1 MNYKNEINEHL
12 NDILD
17 ISSELKE
24 NEYIKIANTLKEI
37 NKIVDKMQ
45 NTNLT
50 NDVEENEEN
59 YVDYEYNT
67 NNSSRILIYYNGI
80 LRRTT
85 YTGTELRNVAIY
97 IPELDIYIHKN
108 HLLNIDD
115 VWNAISRDTNLTLEN
130 LYDINRR
137 LLKNFNLI
145 YGSRHTKKRI
155 KEYLRFCN
163 IRIRYFDSKR
173 KREII
178 AELLNIL
185 ANY

>member
-12 NDILD
+12 NNILD
-17 ISSELKE
+17 ISSKLKE

-50 NDVEENEEN
+50 NVVGENEEN
-59 YVDYEYNT
+59 Y
-67 NNSSRILIYYNGI
+67 
-80 LRRTT
+80 
-85 YTGTELRNVAIY
+85 IY
-97 IPELDIYIHKN
+97 ISELDIYIYKN
-108 HLLNIDD
+108 DLLNIDD
-115 VWNAISRDTNLTLEN
+115 VWNAISRDTHLTLEH
-130 LYDINRR
+130 LYNINRR
-137 LLKNFNLI
+137 LLKNFNLV

-155 KEYLRFCN
+155 KEYLRLCN
-163 IRIRYFDSKR
+163 IRILYFDSKR
-173 KREII
+173 KRDII

>member
-1 MNYKNEINEHL
+1 MNYKNKINEYL
-12 NDILD
+12 SNILD
-17 ISSELKE
+17 ISSKLKE
-24 NEYIKIANTLKEI
+24 NEYIEVANTLKEI
-37 NKIVDKMQ
+37 NNIIDKMQ

-50 NDVEENEEN
+50 NSVEENEEN
-59 YVDYEYNT
+59 YSDYEYT
-67 NNSSRILIYYNGI
+67 NNSSRILLYYNGI
-80 LRRTT
+80 LRRTS
-85 YTGTELRNVAIY
+85 YNRSELENIAIY
-97 IPELDIYIHKN
+97 IPELDIYIYKN

-115 VWNAISRDTNLTLEN
+115 VWNAISRDTHLTLEH

-137 LLKNFNLI
+137 LLKNFNLV

-173 KREII
+173 KRDII

>member
-17 ISSELKE
+17 ISSGLKE

-59 YVDYEYNT
+59 YVDYEYT
-67 NNSSRILIYYNGI
+67 NNSSRILLYYNGI

-85 YTGTELRNVAIY
+85 YTATELRNVAIY
-97 IPELDIYIHKN
+97 IPELDIIFIK
-108 HLLNIDD
+108 I
-115 VWNAISRDTNLTLEN
+115 
-130 LYDINRR
+130 
-137 LLKNFNLI
+137 I
-145 YGSRHTKKRI
+145 Y
-155 KEYLRFCN
+155 
-163 IRIRYFDSKR
+163 
-173 KREII
+173 
-178 AELLNIL
+178 
-185 ANY
+185 

>member
-12 NDILD
+12 SNILD
-17 ISSELKE
+17 ISSKLKE

-59 YVDYEYNT
+59 YVDYEYT
-67 NNSSRILIYYNGI
+67 NNSSRILLYYNGI
-80 LRRTT
+80 LRRT
-85 YTGTELRNVAIY
+85 YYNRSELENIAIY
-97 IPELDIYIHKN
+97 IPELDIYIYKY

-115 VWNAISRDTNLTLEN
+115 VWNAISRDTHLTLEH

-137 LLKNFNLI
+137 LLKNFNLV

-155 KEYLRFCN
+155 KEYLRLCN

-173 KREII
+173 KRDII

>member
-12 NDILD
+12 NNILD

-37 NKIVDKMQ
+37 NKIVDKIQ
-45 NTNLT
+45 NTNLI
-50 NDVEENEEN
+50 NDVEENEVN
-59 YVDYEYNT
+59 NVDYEYT
-67 NNSSRILIYYNGI
+67 NNSSRILIYHNGT
-80 LRRTT
+80 LRRTS
-85 YTGTELRNVAIY
+85 YNGRDLRDITVY
-97 IPELDIYIHKN
+97 IPELDIYIYKN

-115 VWNAISRDTNLTLEN
+115 VWNAINRDTNLTLEN

-178 AELLNIL
+178 TELLNIL

>member
-12 NDILD
+12 SNILD

-37 NKIVDKMQ
+37 NNIVDKMQ

-59 YVDYEYNT
+59 YVDYEYT
-67 NNSSRILIYYNGI
+67 NNSSRILLYYNGI
-80 LRRTT
+80 LRRTS
-85 YTGTELRNVAIY
+85 YTRRDLENIAIY
-97 IPELDIYIHKN
+97 IPELDIYIYKN
-108 HLLNIDD
+108 YLLNIND
-115 VWNAISRDTNLTLEN
+115 VWNAISRDTHLTYEN

-137 LLKNFNLI
+137 LLKNFNFL
-145 YGSRHTKKRI
+145 YGSKHTKKKI

-173 KREII
+173 KRDII